1 MRLTGNPTK
10 NATVEVYDEFGNW
23 GPICSRRWNLDA
35 AHIVCRHFGYETA
48 LGALQIPIEPEL
60 IRPKMLQVNCR
71 ITVNK
76 FWFGGNV
83 SEEFASL
90 LQCDTETSAICLCSN
105 YEAGVV
111 CSKG

>member
-10 NATVEVYDEFGNW
+10 NATVEVYDEFGTW
-23 GPICSRRWNLDA
+23 GPICSRGWNLNA

-48 LGALQIPIEPEL
+48 LGALQIPIEAEV
-60 IRPKMLQVNCR
+60 IRPKMLEVYCR
-71 ITVNK
+71 
-76 FWFGGNV
+76 
-83 SEEFASL
+83 SESPASL
-90 LQCDTETSAICLCSN
+90 LQCDIETSAICLCSK